1 MKEWEG
7 HFFPLVNLFSG
18 QTYELLQFPHS
29 SPYALFLEIGK
40 TWPLVALYMTSLQ
53 YVTLW
58 SFLLAWWVDDFCCS
72 RQEGPLLAPHEK
84 QSWWQ
89 VFAILFDIVC
99 LDLSSMRINAPCRS
113 IYFKEKSPGICLLC
127 YFYCSIWIYCLFVNK
142 DSFYLCHSLLLGP
155 STQTNTETGR
165 LGRRKLWVWID
176 RPSTSLCLFLQST
189 EKQGFC
195 VINEL
200 SCCWMSL
207 FISAY
212 LALGLWINKVR
223 GSLSEWATLHSSSSV
238 SKAVID
244 MVNASATGGHC

>member
-165 LGRRKLWVWID
+165 LGRRKLWVWIGQVQVFVYFC
-176 RPSTSLCLFLQST
+176 SLQKSRASVLLMNSHAV
-189 EKQGFC
+189 E
-195 VINEL
+195 
-200 SCCWMSL
+200 W
-207 FISAY
+207 AY
-212 LALGLWINKVR
+212 LSAHIWHSGCESTRLEGVCLSGQLSIRLHLWAR
-223 GSLSEWATLHSSSSV
+223 R
-238 SKAVID
+238 
-244 MVNASATGGHC
+244 